1 MEMKNK
7 KVVLIT
13 GSSRG
18 IGLEIGKLL
27 KSKGYALS
35 VISRR
40 EEDLK
45 SVYGGEDSVLFL
57 ECDVS
62 SISELRNAVVK
73 TIEKFNRID
82 VLINNAGVN
91 MRSDFI
97 NTKEEE
103 WEKVVNTN
111 LRSAFFLSQFV
122 GKIMLKQKEGHII
135 NISSILG
142 IKVDSVSVQ
151 YGVSKSALITLTKY
165 LAKLFAPHIKVN
177 CIAPGFIDTT
187 WHEEKTEQRIN
198 KIIEKIP
205 LKRFGQPK
213 EIAELCYFL
222 ITKGNYITGE
232 TIVIDGGYTL

>member
-1 MEMKNK
+1 MKNK
-7 KVVLIT
+7 KVALIT

-27 KSKGYALS
+27 KNEGYVLS
-35 VISRR
+35 VISRKK
-40 EEDLK
+40 EDLRFA
-45 SVYGGEDSVLFL
+45 YEDEDSVLSL

-62 SISELRNAVVK
+62 STRDLRNAVTK

-82 VLINNAGVN
+82 VLVNNAGVN
-91 MRSDFI
+91 VRSDFI

-103 WEKVVNTN
+103 WEKAINTN
-111 LRSAFFLSQFV
+111 VRGAFFLSQSV
-122 GKIMLKQKEGHII
+122 GKIMLKQKEGQII

-142 IKVDSVSVQ
+142 MKADSVSVQ
-151 YGVSKSALITLTKY
+151 YGISKSALITLTKY
-165 LAKLFAPHIKVN
+165 LAKLFAPYIRVN
-177 CIAPGFIDTT
+177 CIAPGFIDTD
-187 WHEEKTEQRIN
+187 WHEEKTKQRIN

-222 ITKGNYITGE
+222 ITKGHYITGE
-232 TIVIDGGYTL
+232 TIVIDGGYIL